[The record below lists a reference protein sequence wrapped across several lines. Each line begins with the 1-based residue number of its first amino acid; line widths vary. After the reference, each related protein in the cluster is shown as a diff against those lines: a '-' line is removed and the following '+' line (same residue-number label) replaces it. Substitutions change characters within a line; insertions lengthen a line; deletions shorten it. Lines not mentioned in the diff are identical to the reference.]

1 MLSQRFKLIFL
12 QEGSSRKR
20 EYNFSRRLYWV
31 CLGAFTL
38 AFMLISITTGIFLYQ
53 SYSARAVNQQ
63 THRNAELD
71 HQLTLAE
78 DKILDLTQRIE
89 GLRLNNNDLRVYAQL
104 PGLDEATQMMGI
116 GGSLPYQEQPFIGA
130 EDILT
135 RLDEL
140 DRQISLQERSLA
152 EVHEK
157 IQVQEDY
164 LRCVPSVRP
173 VVGGSITS
181 LFGRRRDPF
190 SGHWEPHMGLDISG
204 QIGMPVYST
213 ADGRVVY
220 VGRVHAYGKT
230 VVIDHGNGY
239 KTRFAHLNRY
249 FVIKGQKITRGDLI
263 AEMGN
268 TGRSTGPHL
277 HYEVIHKNVH
287 LNPLDFMFDGYAMA
301 RLP

>member
-12 QEGSSRKR
+12 QEGSSKKR

-31 CLGAFTL
+31 CIGAFTL
-38 AFMLISITTGIFLYQ
+38 AFMLISITAGVFLYQ
-53 SYSARAVNQQ
+53 WYSARAVNQQ
-63 THRNAELD
+63 AHRNVELEQ
-71 HQLTLAE
+71 QLTIAE
-78 DKILDLTQRIE
+78 EKIDNLTQRIE
-89 GLRLNNNDLRVYAQL
+89 SLRLTNNDLRIYAQL
-104 PGLDEATQMMGI
+104 PQLDEATQLMGI
-116 GGSLPYQEQPFIGA
+116 GGSLPYQEQPYIGA
-130 EDILT
+130 EDVLT
-135 RLDEL
+135 RLEEL
-140 DRQISLQERSLA
+140 DRQIGLQERSLA
-152 EVHEK
+152 EVSDQLED
-157 IQVQEDY
+157 QEEY
-164 LRCVPSVRP
+164 IKHVPSVRP

-190 SGHWEPHMGLDISG
+190 TGQLEPHMGLDISG
-204 QIGMPVYST
+204 QVGMPVYGT
-213 ADGRVVY
+213 AEGKVVY
-220 VGRVHAYGKT
+220 TGREHAYGKT

-249 FVIKGQKITRGDLI
+249 FVHKGQKVSRGDLI

-277 HYEVIHKNVH
+277 HYEVIKDNVH